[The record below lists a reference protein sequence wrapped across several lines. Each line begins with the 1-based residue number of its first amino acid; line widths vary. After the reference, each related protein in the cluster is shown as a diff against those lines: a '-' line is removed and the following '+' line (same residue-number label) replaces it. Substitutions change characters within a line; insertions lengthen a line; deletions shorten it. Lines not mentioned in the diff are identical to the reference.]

1 MSLAVRLRGPAEA
14 QAIITWQP
22 FLPTEW
28 LALKP
33 GQLQEGLGW
42 TRARKKPIQ
51 ASTSSSSAVDLAEV
65 LSIGKPDSGH
75 LPLRR
80 GHFLCQPADVSAED
94 EALIKQCLYFLCI
107 FLCSR
112 KSTNVFS
119 CWIQRRDCPG
129 KTAAPLEGQP
139 GRETLLC
146 CLSLLS

>member
-14 QAIITWQP
+14 PAIITWQP

-75 LPLRR
+75 LPLGR

-139 GRETLLC
+139 GHETLLC